1 MLQKDKAVRWL
12 NQMGVA
18 LLIILIMLDVIM
30 IISHQTNQD
39 MPANVMGYVPYVIT
53 EEDTTIGIKEG
64 SVLIAKIPTHK
75 AKVGDIISYVD
86 GSHIRIGKV
95 KTSEQKWYQIEN
107 DHGTQFISE
116 YQVIGIK
123 TCTIAWIGYLLL
135 WMTTD
140 LARGLMVLIALI
152 IVTKPQWYYRIEEHS
167 LIYKKL
173 HKLINRKKKGGC

>member
-1 MLQKDKAVRWL
+1 MLQKDKVIYWL
-12 NQMGVA
+12 RQLGIV
-18 LLIILIMLDVIM
+18 LLSMLIVLDVIM
-30 IISHQTNQD
+30 IISHQINRD
-39 MPANVMGYVPYVIT
+39 MPANVLGYVPYVIA
-53 EEDTTIGIKEG
+53 EEDATVGIKKG
-64 SVLIAKIPTHK
+64 SILIAKIPTHK
-75 AKVGDIISYVD
+75 AKAGDTISYVD
-86 GSHIRIGKV
+86 GSHICIGKV

-107 DHGTQFISE
+107 NHGTQFISE

-167 LIYKKL
+167 LIYKKS